1 MDKPSDQLG
10 AETRAAE
17 ETLSRTE
24 LQIEQ
29 EKLKLERE
37 RILLELSLIHI

>member
-1 MDKPSDQLG
+1 MDVIDNLSLDPATGD
-10 AETRAAE
+10 

-37 RILLELSLIHI
+37 RILLEASV